1 MNSQKSEVT
10 KVGIGAESIGGGGLE
25 PGPLEPWLFSVKR
38 ACELLGIGKTRLY
51 REIAIG
57 RLRAVKF
64 GSRTFFLA
72 SDLKDF
78 THCLP
83 EIRPKT
89 VH

>member
-1 MNSQKSEVT
+1 
-10 KVGIGAESIGGGGLE
+10 
-25 PGPLEPWLFSVKR
+25 
-38 ACELLGIGKTRLY
+38 
-51 REIAIG
+51 
-57 RLRAVKF
+57 VKF